1 MVSLSLNSI
10 KQIMK
15 TMVDTHGFDRV
26 LSKVSRHHLVFEEML
41 AECITLA
48 VCGVVQKLRRD
59 VYRTVCLRGVRF
71 QRCPL
76 PSASVGLMTECDF
89 SELLTPL
96 SFVAAFSVSLLRFCR

>member
-48 VCGVVQKLRRD
+48 VCGVVQKLR
-59 VYRTVCLRGVRF
+59 VPYCVSEGYVSRGAHSPV
-71 QRCPL
+71 P
-76 PSASVGLMTECDF
+76 A
-89 SELLTPL
+89 
-96 SFVAAFSVSLLRFCR
+96 